1 MKKYILIAMVA
12 LSVALFGP
20 GCGSR
25 DAQKNDKKTGTSK
38 AAHDDHDHKLDDG
51 HDHNPEHESDS
62 TDHGHDEP
70 DGDDHSEHDGHNHQ
84 EESEGDHE
92 GHDRG
97 ERDDHGVKDE
107 SHTEDESELIVFSA
121 NLQRDFGIET
131 ERATRRE
138 IHDIIRSLGEIK
150 AAGTREAEVVA
161 PFAGMLLPDA
171 ETGIVRPGQRV
182 SKGDHLA
189 VIAPSTEEGG
199 WNQLLG
205 SYRLAK
211 AEYDRVLRLSE
222 EGAVAPRRVQE
233 ARTDLEAKNA
243 RLRAAL
249 GGLEISDLD
258 STGEVFHLRAPI
270 TGILS
275 DIHLR
280 FGQHVESGE
289 HLFNI
294 VDPTLVWLEAQVP
307 ASESQQLE
315 EIKDAYFTI
324 SGSETIYRTRDF
336 NGRLISVGG
345 MLDPSTRRVPV
356 IFEMENPN
364 NIFRPGSYVQ
374 AYLRLNEA
382 SEALAVPH
390 ASLLDEDG
398 TSVVMVRVAPDE
410 FRKAI
415 VQIGARDAGFVAVT
429 AGLSE
434 GDEVVTKGAY
444 KIQLASSKTGA
455 VDAHAG
461 HGH

>member
-1 MKKYILIAMVA
+1 MKKYTIIAMLA

-25 DAQKNDKKTGTSK
+25 DAQKSDKKSGTSEK
-38 AAHDDHDHKLDDG
+38 EHSGQDHKHDDG
-51 HDHNPEHESDS
+51 HDHDHEHESDS
-62 TDHGHDEP
+62 TEHGHDEH
-70 DGDDHSEHDGHNHQ
+70 DGHDHNEHDGHNHD

-92 GHDRG
+92 GHDHG
-97 ERDDHGVKDE
+97 EQDDHGESGE
-107 SHTEDESELIVFSA
+107 SHEDGDSDLIVFTKK
-121 NLQRDFGIET
+121 LQHDFGIET

-182 SKGDHLA
+182 TRGDHLA

-205 SYRLAK
+205 SYQLAK
-211 AEYDRVLRLSE
+211 AEYERVLRLNE

-258 STGEVFHLRAPI
+258 STGEVFHLRAPNS
-270 TGILS
+270 GILS
-275 DIHLR
+275 DVHLR
-280 FGQHVESGE
+280 FGQHIESGE

-307 ASESQQLE
+307 ASESQQLD

-324 SGSETIYRTRDF
+324 SGSETIYRTADYK
-336 NGRLISVGG
+336 GRLISVGG
-345 MLDPSTRRVPV
+345 MLDPSTRRIPV

-364 NIFRPGSYVQ
+364 NVFKPGSYVQ
-374 AYLRLNEA
+374 AYLRLQEV
-382 SEALAVPH
+382 SDALAVPQS
-390 ASLLDEDG
+390 SLLDEDG
-398 TSVVMVRVAPDE
+398 TPVVIVRVAFED
-410 FRKAI
+410 FRKA
-415 VQIGARDAGFVAVT
+415 VVTIGATDEGYVSILS
-429 AGLSE
+429 GLAE
-434 GDEVVTKGAY
+434 GEEVVTKGAY

-461 HGH
+461 HNH

>member
-12 LSVALFGP
+12 ISVALFSA
-20 GCGSR
+20 GCGANDHKH
-25 DAQKNDKKTGTSK
+25 DAKETNAAHSTGESNDHDHEHDGQGDHDGHNHDENDGTEN
-38 AAHDDHDHKLDDG
+38 AAHDDHDA
-51 HDHNPEHESDS
+51 HDH
-62 TDHGHDEP
+62 G
-70 DGDDHSEHDGHNHQ
+70 
-84 EESEGDHE
+84 EGLN
-92 GHDRG
+92 GT
-97 ERDDHGVKDE
+97 E
-107 SHTEDESELIVFSA
+107 SHKTEQTELIVFSVQ
-121 NLQRDFGIET
+121 LQRDFGIET

-182 SKGDHLA
+182 AKGDHLA

-222 EGAVAPRRVQE
+222 DGAAAPRRVQE

-258 STGEVFHLRAPI
+258 STGEVFHLRAPNS
-270 TGILS
+270 GILS
-275 DIHLR
+275 DVHLR

-307 ASESQQLE
+307 ASESQQLD

-324 SGSETIYRTRDF
+324 SGSETIYRTTDF

-356 IFEMENPN
+356 IFELENPE
-364 NIFRPGSYVQ
+364 NIFKPGSYVQ

-382 SEALAVPH
+382 REALAVPH

-415 VQIGARDAGFVAVT
+415 VQIGAKDEGFVAVT
-429 AGLSE
+429 AGLSD

-444 KIQLASSKTGA
+444 KIQLASAKTGA

-461 HGH
+461 HNH